1 MASKIHC
8 AAVDDKCC
16 KGLAV
21 MLFIFCLHTLK
32 QKQKEL
38 YVRVITVTKLFTAT
52 ICVAALVGCQGG
64 GTSGGA
70 KSEGKKE
77 GKVLAEVNSGSITT
91 GDFDR
96 ELKNLPEYLKAMAE
110 TPQGRKEMLD
120 TMVIRELIL
129 QQASKDGLDKGAE
142 LDEKL
147 MELRKRLIVESFLKK
162 KVEVESKVSDEDLK
176 KFYEQNKD
184 KFKSGEQIRASHI
197 LVKTEKDAKDLL
209 AQLKAGGNFEDLA
222 KKSSVDSSSAKGGDL
237 GWFGKGSMVPAF
249 EKAAL
254 ALKEGQI
261 SEIVKSDFG
270 FHIIKLTGKRAAGIR
285 PFEEVKEQIKG
296 AIMPSKQ
303 QEIFQK
309 IKEELKKTA
318 KITIKEDVLNSIGTK
333 KEEPKTDEKKSVE
346 TPKPALPE
354 KK

>member
-1 MASKIHC
+1 MKI
-8 AAVDDKCC
+8 
-16 KGLAV
+16 
-21 MLFIFCLHTLK
+21 
-32 QKQKEL
+32 
-38 YVRVITVTKLFTAT
+38 ITTTKLFTAT
-52 ICVAALVGCQGG
+52 LCVAALVGCQSGT
-64 GTSGGA
+64 TSGGA
-70 KSEGKKE
+70 ASEGKKE

-96 ELKNLPEYLKAMAE
+96 ELKNLPEYLKAMAD

-129 QQASKDGLDKGAE
+129 QQAAKDGLDKGPE
-142 LDEKL
+142 IEEKL
-147 MELRKRLIVESFLKK
+147 QDLRKRLIVESFLKK
-162 KVEVESKVSDEDLK
+162 KVEVESKVSDEDMH

-197 LVKTEKDAKDLL
+197 LVKTEKEAMDILT
-209 AQLKAGGNFEDLA
+209 QLKAGGKFEELA

-261 SEIVKSDFG
+261 SDVVKSDFG
-270 FHIIKLTGKRAAGIR
+270 FHIIKLTGKRPAGIR

-296 AIMPSKQ
+296 AIMPTKQ
-303 QEIFQK
+303 QEVFQK
-309 IKEELKKTA
+309 IKDELKKTA
-318 KITIKEDVLNSIGTK
+318 KITIKEDVLNSVGDK
-333 KEEPKTDEKKSVE
+333 KEETKTDEKK
-346 TPKPALPE
+346 PADAQQPAAPE

>member
-1 MASKIHC
+1 
-8 AAVDDKCC
+8 
-16 KGLAV
+16 
-21 MLFIFCLHTLK
+21 
-32 QKQKEL
+32 
-38 YVRVITVTKLFTAT
+38 
-52 ICVAALVGCQGG
+52 VAALVGCQGG
-64 GTSGGA
+64 ATSGGS
-70 KSEGKKE
+70 KPEGKKE

-96 ELKNLPEYLKAMAE
+96 ELKNLPEYLKAMAD

-142 LDEKL
+142 IEDKL
-147 MELRKRLIVESFLKK
+147 QDLKKRLIVESFLKK
-162 KVEVESKVSDEDLK
+162 KVEVESKVSDEDMK

-184 KFKSGEQIRASHI
+184 KFKTGEQIKASHI
-197 LVKTEKDAKDLL
+197 LVKTEKEAKDVL
-209 AQLKAGGNFEDLA
+209 AKIKSGGNFEELA

-261 SEIVKSDFG
+261 SEVVKSDFG
-270 FHIIKLTGKRAAGIR
+270 FHIIKLTGKRPAGIR

-296 AIMPSKQ
+296 AIMPTKQ
-303 QEIFQK
+303 QEVFQK
-309 IKEELKKTA
+309 IKDELKKTA
-318 KITIKEDVLNSIGTK
+318 KINIKEDVLNSVGAK
-333 KEEPKTDEKKSVE
+333 KEETKADEK
-346 TPKPALPE
+346 TPAEAPKQAAPE

>member
-1 MASKIHC
+1 MKINTI
-8 AAVDDKCC
+8 A
-16 KGLAV
+16 
-21 MLFIFCLHTLK
+21 
-32 QKQKEL
+32 
-38 YVRVITVTKLFTAT
+38 KLFTVT
-52 ICVAALVGCQGG
+52 LCMAALAGCQGSTSPG
-64 GTSGGA
+64 GTL
-70 KSEGKKE
+70 SEGKKE

-96 ELKNLPEYLKAMAE
+96 ELKNLPEYLKAMAD

-142 LDEKL
+142 IEEKL
-147 MELRKRLIVESFLKK
+147 QDLRKRLIVESFLKK
-162 KVEVESKVSDEDLK
+162 KVEAESKVSDEDMK

-184 KFKSGEQIRASHI
+184 KFKSGEQIKASHI
-197 LVKTEKDAKDLL
+197 LVKTEKEAKDVL
-209 AQLKAGGNFEDLA
+209 AQLKAGGNFEELA

-254 ALKEGQI
+254 ALKEGQV
-261 SEIVKSDFG
+261 SDVVKSDFG
-270 FHIIKLTGKRAAGIR
+270 FHIIKLTGKRPAGIR

-296 AIMPSKQ
+296 AIMPTRQ
-303 QEIFQK
+303 QEVFQK

-318 KITIKEDVLNSIGTK
+318 KISIKEDVLNSVSGK
-333 KEEPKTDEKKSVE
+333 KEEPKADDKKTAE
-346 TPKPALPE
+346 EPKPAAPE

>member
-1 MASKIHC
+1 MK
-8 AAVDDKCC
+8 
-16 KGLAV
+16 L
-21 MLFIFCLHTLK
+21 
-32 QKQKEL
+32 
-38 YVRVITVTKLFTAT
+38 ITTTKLFTAT
-52 ICVAALVGCQGG
+52 LCVAALVGCQGSSNTGG
-64 GTSGGA
+64 GTSA
-70 KSEGKKE
+70 GKKE

-96 ELKNLPEYLKAMAE
+96 ELKNLPEYLKAMAD

-129 QQASKDGLDKGAE
+129 QQASKDGLDKGPE
-142 LDEKL
+142 IEEKL
-147 MELRKRLIVESFLKK
+147 QDLRKRLVVESFLKK
-162 KVEVESKVSDEDLK
+162 KVEVESKVSDEDMK

-184 KFKSGEQIRASHI
+184 KFKSGEQIKASHI
-197 LVKTEKDAKDLL
+197 LVKTEKEAKELL
-209 AQLKAGGNFEDLA
+209 GKLKAGGNFEELA

-254 ALKEGQI
+254 ALKEGQT
-261 SEIVKSDFG
+261 SEVVKSDFG
-270 FHIIKLTGKRAAGIR
+270 FHIIKLTGKRPAGIR

-296 AIMPSKQ
+296 AIMPTKQ
-303 QEIFQK
+303 QEVFQK

-318 KITIKEDVLNSIGTK
+318 KITIKEDVLNSVGGK
-333 KEEPKTDEKKSVE
+333 KEAAKTDDKKPVDA
-346 TPKPALPE
+346 PKPAAPE

>member
-1 MASKIHC
+1 MKI
-8 AAVDDKCC
+8 
-16 KGLAV
+16 
-21 MLFIFCLHTLK
+21 
-32 QKQKEL
+32 
-38 YVRVITVTKLFTAT
+38 ITTTKLFTAT
-52 ICVAALVGCQGG
+52 LCVAALVGCQGG
-64 GTSGGA
+64 TTSGGA

-77 GKVLAEVNSGSITT
+77 GQVIAEVNSGTITT

-129 QQASKDGLDKGAE
+129 QQAAKDGLDKGAE
-142 LDEKL
+142 IEEKL
-147 MELRKRLIVESFLKK
+147 QDLKKRLIVESFLKK
-162 KVEVESKVSDEDLK
+162 KVEAESNVSDEDMK
-176 KFYEQNKD
+176 KFYEQNKE
-184 KFKSGEQIRASHI
+184 KFKSGDQIKASHI
-197 LVKTEKDAKDLL
+197 LVKTEKEAKDIQ
-209 AQLKAGGNFEDLA
+209 AQLKGGGNFEELA

-261 SEIVKSDFG
+261 SDVVKTDFG

-296 AIMPSKQ
+296 AIMPTKQ

-318 KITIKEDVLNSIGTK
+318 KITIKEDVLNSTGGS
-333 KEEPKTDEKKSVE
+333 KEETKADDKKAPE
-346 TPKPALPE
+346 APKPAAPE